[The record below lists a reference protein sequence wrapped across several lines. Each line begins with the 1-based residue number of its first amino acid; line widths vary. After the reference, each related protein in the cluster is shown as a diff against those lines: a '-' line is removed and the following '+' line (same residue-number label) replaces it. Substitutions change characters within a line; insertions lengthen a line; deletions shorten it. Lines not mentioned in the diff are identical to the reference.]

1 MYEINYNKAVPG
13 KVSNSFLEILMLRFF
28 YIFCQLFRVN
38 ENMDVVIIRH
48 FNSELASNDHCT
60 MRLPMSIDIS

>member
-28 YIFCQLFRVN
+28 LYFCQLFLVN

-48 FNSELASNDHCT
+48 FNSELPSNDH
-60 MRLPMSIDIS
+60 

>member
-13 KVSNSFLEILMLRFF
+13 KVSNSFLEILMLRFL
-28 YIFCQLFRVN
+28 YFCQLFRVN

-48 FNSELASNDHCT
+48 FNSELASNDH
-60 MRLPMSIDIS
+60 

>member
-28 YIFCQLFRVN
+28 LYFCQLFRVN

-48 FNSELASNDHCT
+48 FNSELAS
-60 MRLPMSIDIS
+60 

>member
-28 YIFCQLFRVN
+28 LYFCQLFLVN

-48 FNSELASNDHCT
+48 FNSELASNDH
-60 MRLPMSIDIS
+60 